1 MVNETLQLCEVAI
14 NKFLYYSQNW
24 DNCNLEYKSL
34 NGEIVRKCMPGFFQA
49 LHFHCST
56 EHMVNKFEHLYETYG
71 CKAALAMFYFELN
84 YQNRR
89 ELLEYILTNYNG
101 EQRLQFGEEEK

>member
-1 MVNETLQLCEVAI
+1 MVNDTLQLCEVAI

-24 DNCNLEYKSL
+24 DNCDLEYKSL

-49 LHFHCST
+49 LHFPCST
-56 EHMVNKFEHLYETYG
+56 EHMVSKFEHLYETYG
-71 CKAALAMFYFELN
+71 CRAALAMFYFELN